1 MYCSGTRTGVWRI
14 VRFYKAMHKHTV
26 SSRLVLCRLMPSR
39 VRIYMQV
46 FAYWPTSIANLHSR
60 RTGSTPPFPSP
71 PHPLPTP
78 IQKIPTHSPTLP
90 LLLQQPPLGPP
101 PASYQSLGS
110 PYPIQPP
117 TITRCQAP
125 NHSPPTTTLHR
136 NHPVLAHSDAHC
148 ATAGTHSHSHS
159 LTLSPQLGFQFR
171 AWKSLGCG
179 RVAPGYGSTFA
190 TLARLRRSSW
200 IFTSRLPT

>member
-1 MYCSGTRTGVWRI
+1 MCGGSSGSTKQYTSTL
-14 VRFYKAMHKHTV
+14 Y
-26 SSRLVLCRLMPSR
+26 RLVSCCVVSCHLVSGSTCKSL
-39 VRIYMQV
+39 RIGRPQLQ
-46 FAYWPTSIANLHSR
+46 TSIPAGPVHHLPSPPLIIPSLPQYKKFPL
-60 RTGSTPPFPSP
+60 TALPYPYSYSTPPPA
-71 PHPLPTP
+71 
-78 IQKIPTHSPTLP
+78 
-90 LLLQQPPLGPP
+90 
-101 PASYQSLGS
+101 ASYQSLGS